1 MWNPDSDEMFTTT
14 VTRLDFFF
22 SRIIFWQNEHSLLK
36 IGPALWM
43 SPLFSLLAHGSRN
56 FFWINL
62 NTLPT
67 LLARVFPILCALRV
81 TLSYNLASDR
91 KFKFFFRSESLA
103 LRKDTQKISIMEAH
117 AISPDVVDVIPA
129 QVIKVSSSR
138 NVLTVQTPYITLL
151 LKFIMLLPKL
161 NLYSSRER
169 RNNIHDQDVT
179 LIMLRKG

>member
-1 MWNPDSDEMFTTT
+1 
-14 VTRLDFFF
+14 
-22 SRIIFWQNEHSLLK
+22 
-36 IGPALWM
+36 
-43 SPLFSLLAHGSRN
+43 
-56 FFWINL
+56 
-62 NTLPT
+62 
-67 LLARVFPILCALRV
+67 
-81 TLSYNLASDR
+81 
-91 KFKFFFRSESLA
+91 
-103 LRKDTQKISIMEAH
+103 MEAH

-169 RNNIHDQDVT
+169 RNNIHDRDVT

>member
-1 MWNPDSDEMFTTT
+1 
-14 VTRLDFFF
+14 
-22 SRIIFWQNEHSLLK
+22 
-36 IGPALWM
+36 
-43 SPLFSLLAHGSRN
+43 
-56 FFWINL
+56 
-62 NTLPT
+62 
-67 LLARVFPILCALRV
+67 
-81 TLSYNLASDR
+81 
-91 KFKFFFRSESLA
+91 
-103 LRKDTQKISIMEAH
+103 MEAH

-151 LKFIMLLPKL
+151 LKFIVLLPKL

>member
-1 MWNPDSDEMFTTT
+1 
-14 VTRLDFFF
+14 
-22 SRIIFWQNEHSLLK
+22 
-36 IGPALWM
+36 
-43 SPLFSLLAHGSRN
+43 
-56 FFWINL
+56 
-62 NTLPT
+62 
-67 LLARVFPILCALRV
+67 
-81 TLSYNLASDR
+81 
-91 KFKFFFRSESLA
+91 
-103 LRKDTQKISIMEAH
+103 MEAH

-129 QVIKVSSSR
+129 QVIKVSSSS

>member
-1 MWNPDSDEMFTTT
+1 
-14 VTRLDFFF
+14 
-22 SRIIFWQNEHSLLK
+22 
-36 IGPALWM
+36 
-43 SPLFSLLAHGSRN
+43 
-56 FFWINL
+56 
-62 NTLPT
+62 
-67 LLARVFPILCALRV
+67 
-81 TLSYNLASDR
+81 
-91 KFKFFFRSESLA
+91 
-103 LRKDTQKISIMEAH
+103 MEAH

-129 QVIKVSSSR
+129 QVIKVSSST

>member
-1 MWNPDSDEMFTTT
+1 
-14 VTRLDFFF
+14 
-22 SRIIFWQNEHSLLK
+22 
-36 IGPALWM
+36 
-43 SPLFSLLAHGSRN
+43 
-56 FFWINL
+56 
-62 NTLPT
+62 
-67 LLARVFPILCALRV
+67 
-81 TLSYNLASDR
+81 
-91 KFKFFFRSESLA
+91 
-103 LRKDTQKISIMEAH
+103 MEAH
-117 AISPDVVDVIPA
+117 AISPDVVDVIPS

>member
-1 MWNPDSDEMFTTT
+1 
-14 VTRLDFFF
+14 
-22 SRIIFWQNEHSLLK
+22 
-36 IGPALWM
+36 
-43 SPLFSLLAHGSRN
+43 
-56 FFWINL
+56 
-62 NTLPT
+62 
-67 LLARVFPILCALRV
+67 
-81 TLSYNLASDR
+81 
-91 KFKFFFRSESLA
+91 
-103 LRKDTQKISIMEAH
+103 MEAH

-129 QVIKVSSSR
+129 QVMKVSSSR

>member
-1 MWNPDSDEMFTTT
+1 
-14 VTRLDFFF
+14 
-22 SRIIFWQNEHSLLK
+22 
-36 IGPALWM
+36 
-43 SPLFSLLAHGSRN
+43 
-56 FFWINL
+56 
-62 NTLPT
+62 
-67 LLARVFPILCALRV
+67 
-81 TLSYNLASDR
+81 
-91 KFKFFFRSESLA
+91 
-103 LRKDTQKISIMEAH
+103 METH

-129 QVIKVSSSR
+129 QVIKVSSST

>member
-1 MWNPDSDEMFTTT
+1 
-14 VTRLDFFF
+14 
-22 SRIIFWQNEHSLLK
+22 
-36 IGPALWM
+36 
-43 SPLFSLLAHGSRN
+43 
-56 FFWINL
+56 
-62 NTLPT
+62 
-67 LLARVFPILCALRV
+67 
-81 TLSYNLASDR
+81 
-91 KFKFFFRSESLA
+91 
-103 LRKDTQKISIMEAH
+103 MEAH

-169 RNNIHDQDVT
+169 RNNIRDQDVT

>member
-1 MWNPDSDEMFTTT
+1 
-14 VTRLDFFF
+14 
-22 SRIIFWQNEHSLLK
+22 
-36 IGPALWM
+36 
-43 SPLFSLLAHGSRN
+43 
-56 FFWINL
+56 
-62 NTLPT
+62 
-67 LLARVFPILCALRV
+67 
-81 TLSYNLASDR
+81 
-91 KFKFFFRSESLA
+91 
-103 LRKDTQKISIMEAH
+103 MEAH